1 MLRQIF
7 SAVFSY
13 FYHIKV
19 CFDFDNK
26 WLEVFFEFL
35 REIRRP
41 DAKVYKIIRLTLTW
55 IHLCFTSNCGLIRKL
70 GHQYG
75 RRGGINSGEVS
86 HFLSLGCVKKENIT
100 QRRRRTKYIWIFE
113 WFASL
118 CLVNYIVSYLV
129 LGLINVLYIDIICFL
144 TLKKSHLKLKKKKTW
159 KKSASKCLEWLLSV
173 ILCGKPTRIL
183 KVLQRPAS
191 CIESHSVKI
200 RWQNWKR

>member
-1 MLRQIF
+1 M
-7 SAVFSY
+7 
-13 FYHIKV
+13 
-19 CFDFDNK
+19 
-26 WLEVFFEFL
+26 
-35 REIRRP
+35 
-41 DAKVYKIIRLTLTW
+41 TW
-55 IHLCFTSNCGLIRKL
+55 IHLWFTSNCRLIRKL

-144 TLKKSHLKLKKKKTW
+144 TLKKSHLKLQKKNVKKKFSLKMPGVITVSDFVRETNEDI
-159 KKSASKCLEWLLSV
+159 KSPTTSSFVHRIPQCKDTVTKLEEV
-173 ILCGKPTRIL
+173 R
-183 KVLQRPAS
+183 
-191 CIESHSVKI
+191 
-200 RWQNWKR
+200 